1 MTPPGA
7 ASEYTFE
14 SAIVSELA
22 GHLGWAEGGQS
33 HYDRELALDKAEL
46 FTFIGATQAE
56 DWDRIRDSFKDANA
70 AQREFARH
78 LAAQIDKY
86 GALDVL
92 RHGVRMNGVAIQL
105 AYFRPG
111 HTLAVNALHEY
122 NANRL
127 TVTRQLHYSAKDPDK
142 SLDLVLF
149 VNGVPVATAEL
160 KNLLTQQ
167 TVEDAKRQYR
177 ITRDPRELIFAKR
190 ALVHFA
196 VDQDS
201 VFLTTRLA
209 GKKTRFLPFNL
220 GSNGPGVD
228 GAAGNPASP
237 DGYRTS
243 YLWRTIWQRDAWL
256 ELLQR
261 FVHIETDT
269 KKKSNRSPDPHNSP
283 TIFPRLHQWHAVQ
296 QLVQHARTHGP
307 GSNYLVQHS
316 AGSGKS
322 NTIAWLAHHLASL
335 HAPENPAEIA
345 PEAREAGLKPNA
357 PVFDKVVV
365 VTDRIV
371 LDRQLQD
378 TIYQFEHVTGVV
390 KQVTEGS
397 SDLAD
402 ALTGSTARIVI
413 TTLQKFPY
421 ILDKVSQLGTKRYA
435 IIVDEAHS
443 SQSGESAAK
452 LKKALGVH
460 GGSDI
465 DEEGDLLTSSALA
478 RGRQPNLSYFA
489 FTATPKN
496 KTLDLFGTKDPLT
509 GDPRPFHVY
518 SMQQA
523 IDEGFI
529 LDVLKNYITY
539 KALWR
544 LQNDAAEAAD
554 HADPKVD
561 PKKASAKLVK
571 LAVLN
576 PASQA
581 QHAKVIVDHFHQ
593 NVARR
598 LGGRAKAMV
607 VTGSREHA
615 LKLFQ
620 AIKSYVE
627 QRGFHDCQPIVA
639 FSGTLTVD
647 GIDYTEPKLNG
658 FSEGALP
665 EKFAYTKADDPHAL
679 AHNQTEYRIL
689 VVADKYQTGF
699 DQPLLTSMYVCKKL
713 AYVAAVQTLS
723 RLNRTHPAKDADD
736 VFVLDFVNT
745 AEEIQEAF
753 RPYFQTMI
761 TEPSNANLLYDLQ
774 RTVMDFRLFDVP
786 EMDAFLVPYFEA
798 EDARDEKTR
807 EKLSA
812 QFYRLL
818 APAVDRFRALAD
830 VNHEEA
836 EEFRA
841 ALRDYSNAYSHY
853 SQHIGFAD
861 PDLERLYLYGRQLSR
876 ALPRVPGQ
884 GVDIG
889 ETELTHLRLERTGQ
903 ADLGLKPVA
912 DEQAIAPFAPLGGIV
927 REAEEKNLSE
937 VIEDLNERFGVDL
950 GTADKIFFLQNAVTL
965 MEDEQLKQ
973 LALMSDQDKFEQAAD
988 EKIQVV
994 VAENHE
1000 NNTTMVVRYFDDPD
1014 FQAAYND
1021 AAKKL
1026 AYKLIRDPLRDQA
1039 LRELRAATRT
1049 QTAR

>member
-1 MTPPGA
+1 MTPPGV

-14 SAIVSELA
+14 SAIVTELT
-22 GHLGWAEGGQS
+22 GSLGWSAGSQG
-33 HYDRELALDKAEL
+33 HYNPELALDTAEL
-46 FTFIGATQAE
+46 FAFLGATQAQA
-56 DWDRIRDSFKDANA
+56 WNRIRDSFQDPNT

-92 RHGVRMNGVAIQL
+92 RHGVRMNGVSIQL

-111 HTLAVNALHEY
+111 HTLAVDALHEY

-127 TVTRQLHYSAKDPDK
+127 TVTRQLRYSVKDAGK
-142 SLDLVLF
+142 SLDLALF
-149 VNGVPVATAEL
+149 VNGIPVATVEL
-160 KNLLTQQ
+160 KNPLTGQ
-167 TVEDAKRQYR
+167 TVEDAKLQYR
-177 ITRDPRELIFAKR
+177 TTRDPRELIFAKR
-190 ALVHFA
+190 TLVHFA
-196 VDQDS
+196 VDPEL

-261 FVHIETDT
+261 FLHVAIDT
-269 KKKSNRSPDPHNSP
+269 KKKSNRSSDPHNSP
-283 TIFPRLHQWHAVQ
+283 VIFPRLHQWHAVQ
-296 QLVQHARTHGP
+296 HLVQHARTHGA

-322 NTIAWLAHHLASL
+322 NTIAWLAHHLSSL
-335 HAPENPAEIA
+335 HTPENPADLA
-345 PEAREAGLKPNA
+345 SEARAAGLVPNT

-402 ALTGSTARIVI
+402 ALTGSTARIII
-413 TTLQKFPY
+413 TTLQKFPH
-421 ILDKVSQLGTKRYA
+421 ILHKVSQLGTKRYA

-452 LKKALGVH
+452 LKKALGAY
-460 GGSDI
+460 GGGDI
-465 DEEGDLLTSSALA
+465 DSEGDLLTSSALA

-496 KTLDLFGTKDPLT
+496 KTLDLFGVKDPVT
-509 GDPRPFHVY
+509 GAPRPFHVY

-529 LDVLKNYITY
+529 LDVLKNYTTY

-544 LQNDAAEAAD
+544 LQNDAVEEAEQ
-554 HADPKVD
+554 ADPRVD
-561 PKKASAKLVK
+561 PKKASAKLVRM
-571 LAVLN
+571 AVLN

-581 QHAKVIVDHFHQ
+581 QHAKAIVDHFHQ

-607 VTGSREHA
+607 VTSSREHA

-627 QRGFHDCQPIVA
+627 QRGFNDCQPLVA
-639 FSGTLTVD
+639 FSGTLDID
-647 GIDYTEPKLNG
+647 GIEYTESKLNG
-658 FSEGALP
+658 FSEAALP
-665 EKFAYTKADDPHAL
+665 EQFGYTKADDPL
-679 AHNQTEYRIL
+679 AAARNQTEYRIL

-699 DQPLLTSMYVCKKL
+699 DQPLLTAMYVCKKL

-723 RLNRTHPAKDADD
+723 RLNRIHPAKDADD
-736 VFVLDFVNT
+736 VFALDFVNT
-745 AEEIQEAF
+745 AQDIQDAF
-753 RPYFQTMI
+753 RPFFQTTI
-761 TEPSNANLLYDLQ
+761 TEESNPNLLYDLQ

-786 EMDAFLVPYFEA
+786 EMDAFLVPYFAAEEA
-798 EDARDEKTR
+798 TDPKTR

-812 QFYRLL
+812 QFYRSLDSAL
-818 APAVDRFRALAD
+818 DRFAALSA
-830 VNHEEA
+830 VNRDEA
-836 EEFRA
+836 EEFRG
-841 ALRDYSNAYSHY
+841 ALRDYTNAYSHY
-853 SQHIGFAD
+853 SQYIGFAD
-861 PDLERLYLYGRQLSR
+861 ADLERLYLYARQLSR
-876 ALPRVPGQ
+876 ALPPVPGK
-884 GVDIG
+884 GVDVG
-889 ETELTHLRLERTGQ
+889 DTELTHFRLERTGQ
-903 ADLGLKPVA
+903 TDLSLTA
-912 DEQAIAPFAPLGGIV
+912 AEEQAIAPFAPLGGLV
-927 REAEEKNLSE
+927 REAEEKSLGE
-937 VIEDLNERFGVDL
+937 VIEDLNQRFGVDL
-950 GTADKIFFLQNAVTL
+950 GTADKIFFLQNAVSL

-988 EKIQVV
+988 EKIQMV

-1000 NNTTMVVRYFDDPD
+1000 NNTTLVVRYFDDTD

-1039 LRELRAATRT
+1039 LRELRAAARA
-1049 QTAR
+1049 QTEH